1 MPLNKYNIISLF
13 HNFKIDSHTCKTC
26 YCVVDIISKKEKL
39 RAAIQERVNKE
50 EHAYRLVEKMV
61 LLDSV
66 DKEFFLNAV
75 SLAFH

>member
-1 MPLNKYNIISLF
+1 VIY
-13 HNFKIDSHTCKTC
+13 
-26 YCVVDIISKKEKL
+26 VVSKKEKL
-39 RAAIQERVNKE
+39 RAAIQERVDKE

-75 SLAFH
+75 SLV

>member
-1 MPLNKYNIISLF
+1 MPLNKHNIISLC
-13 HNFKIDSHTCKTC
+13 HNFKIDSHTVKHV
-26 YCVVDIISKKEKL
+26 YCVVDVFSKKEKL